1 MIHGPCGEFNIKAPC
16 YQNNNHRCEKMYPM
30 EYQTRSY
37 FDSQGKAIYKRRSEE
52 QGGNTALITRRN
64 GIISR

>member
-1 MIHGPCGEFNIKAPC
+1 MEF
-16 YQNNNHRCEKMYPM
+16 
-30 EYQTRSY
+30 QTRSY

-64 GIISR
+64 GDNIKETYKIGSQWVVPYNKWLLMKFKSHINV